1 MGGLVMKRMG
11 LLMCAVAILGAGCDD
26 DSPTTPS
33 NANQAV
39 FTAALSAANEV
50 PPIANAEANARGNA
64 QITFD
69 LTRDGSGALT
79 AATVTWAFNL
89 SDFPPGSSAVAAHIH
104 LGGAG
109 VAGGV
114 HINTGLSAA
123 NALAL
128 PDGRLGTHIVTT
140 TATATELGRIQAILD
155 NPAGYYFNVHS
166 PINPGGVVRGQL
178 TRIQ

>member
-1 MGGLVMKRMG
+1 MKRMG
-11 LLMCAVAILGAGCDD
+11 LLICAVAIMGAGCDG

-50 PPIANAEANARGNA
+50 PPITNAESTARGNA

-69 LTRDGSGALT
+69 LTRDGGGTIT
-79 AATVTWAFNL
+79 AATVTWAFIL
-89 SDFPPGSSAVAAHIH
+89 SDLPANSSIILGHIH
-104 LGGAG
+104 IGGAG

-114 HINTGLSAA
+114 HINTGLSPT
-123 NALAL
+123 NSIAL
-128 PDGRLGTHIVTT
+128 PDGRLNTHLITT
-140 TATATELGRIQAILD
+140 TATATELGRMQAILD
-155 NPAGYYFNVHS
+155 NPGGYYFNLHS
-166 PINPGGVVRGQL
+166 PLNPGGVVRGQL